1 MKHIEIYIDEYLKGE
16 LSRSE
21 SERVAAHLAECDQ
34 CRKYE
39 TWLKGLGEIAD
50 TARSEPPAAVTAELQ
65 ARLAALPERID
76 RDEIEVP
83 PVTERTTPL
92 FTTPAWLIYP
102 TPLLKIAAVLLLGV
116 LAGYSIRGGSTGQD
130 PVTGSPML
138 TEAMGTGTP
147 PAAAPV
153 SGGEI
158 TQVTMSSSTTE
169 ALEARIT
176 ELERALMITYL
187 ARVEATMTHFVTG
200 TSEGNIALLP
210 AETTRGL
217 LTGTA
222 NLKTDAKKAGDTRM
236 VNLFGQIE
244 SVLTE
249 IEKVMAEQDLGNARF
264 IAGIIEE
271 QGLLNTL
278 QRIKVGLEE

>member
-21 SERVAAHLAECDQ
+21 AERVAAHLAECEQ
-34 CRKYE
+34 CRKHE
-39 TWLKGLGEIAD
+39 TWLKGLGVIAD
-50 TARSEPPAAVTAELQ
+50 TARIEPPAAVTAELQ
-65 ARLAALPERID
+65 TRLAAIPERID

-83 PVTERTTPL
+83 RVATRTTPL
-92 FTTPAWLIYP
+92 FTTPAWLAYP
-102 TPLLKIAAVLLLGV
+102 APLLKTAALLLLGI
-116 LAGYSIRGGSTGQD
+116 LAGYAIRGDSAGQD

-138 TEAMGTGTP
+138 TEAMGSGTP
-147 PAAAPV
+147 PAAVPGA
-153 SGGEI
+153 EI

-200 TSEGNIALLP
+200 TSEGNVADLP
-210 AETTRGL
+210 AGTTSSL
-217 LTGTA
+217 LTKTA
-222 NLKTDAKKAGDTRM
+222 NLKTDAKAVGDTRM

-244 SVLTE
+244 MVLTE
-249 IEKVMAEQDLGNARF
+249 IEKVLTAEDLGTARF

-271 QGLLNTL
+271 EGLLNTL

>member
-21 SERVAAHLAECDQ
+21 AERIAAHLAECDQ

-50 TARSEPPAAVTAELQ
+50 TARCEPPAAVTAELQ

-76 RDEIEVP
+76 RNEIEVP
-83 PVTERTTPL
+83 PVRERTTPL
-92 FTTPAWLIYP
+92 FTTPAWLVYP

-116 LAGYSIRGGSTGQD
+116 LAGYGIRGGSTAHD
-130 PVTGSPML
+130 PVTGSPIL

-147 PAAAPV
+147 PAAV

-200 TSEGNIALLP
+200 TSEGNVALLP
-210 AETTRGL
+210 AETTRSL

-249 IEKVMAEQDLGNARF
+249 IEKVMAQQDLGNARF

>member
-1 MKHIEIYIDEYLKGE
+1 MKHIEIYIDEYLTGE

-21 SERVAAHLAECDQ
+21 AERVAEHLAGCEQ
-34 CRKYE
+34 CRKHE

-50 TARSEPPAAVTAELQ
+50 MARMEPPAAVTAELQ

-83 PVTERTTPL
+83 PVRERTIPR
-92 FTTPAWLIYP
+92 FTTPAWLAYP
-102 TPLLKIAAVLLLGV
+102 TPLLKTAALLLLGV
-116 LAGYSIRGGSTGQD
+116 IAGYTIWGGSAGD
-130 PVTGSPML
+130 GPLIGSPMF
-138 TEAMGTGTP
+138 TESIETGTP
-147 PAAAPV
+147 PAAIPGA
-153 SGGEI
+153 EI
-158 TQVTMSSSTTE
+158 TPVTMTSSTTE

-176 ELERALMITYL
+176 ELERALMISYL

-200 TSEGNIALLP
+200 TSEGSVADLP
-210 AETTRGL
+210 AETTRSL
-217 LTGTA
+217 LSKTA
-222 NLKTDAKKAGDTRM
+222 NLKTDAKTAGDTRM

-249 IEKVMAEQDLGNARF
+249 IENVMAEEDLGSARF

-271 QGLLNTL
+271 QGLLATL